1 MQVHVRA
8 PVSKPPCL
16 SSYRAGFVNPYSS
29 VRVRPGAP
37 AFANCV
43 SDWRRLPT
51 IASAKVGLF
60 AGLHGYGW
68 RAGSMVIMM

>member
-1 MQVHVRA
+1 MN
-8 PVSKPPCL
+8 
-16 SSYRAGFVNPYSS
+16 AGLAATYLMG
-29 VRVRPGAP
+29 RVRPGAP

-43 SDWRRLPT
+43 SDWQGLPT

-68 RAGSMVIMM
+68 QANSMVIMM